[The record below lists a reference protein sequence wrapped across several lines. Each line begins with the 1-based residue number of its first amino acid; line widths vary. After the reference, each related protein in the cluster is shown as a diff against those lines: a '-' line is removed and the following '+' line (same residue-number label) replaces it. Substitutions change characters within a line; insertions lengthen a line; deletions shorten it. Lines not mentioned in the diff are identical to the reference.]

1 MKIQTSR
8 FGEMEVDEKIIVFE
22 NGLLGFEDVKKYVL
36 LNDADTAFY
45 WLQSVEKPDLALPCM
60 TPYNVCEDY
69 EPVISEEVFKK
80 LELENDDDALL
91 LCVVVIPQD
100 ISKTTINLR
109 APVIINTANCK
120 AEQVILEDNR
130 YEIRH
135 FVFKQ

>member
-22 NGLLGFEDVKKYVL
+22 NGLLGFEDAKKYVL

-45 WLQSVEKPDLALPCM
+45 WLQSVEKPELALPCM
-60 TPYNVCEDY
+60 TPYNVCEEY
-69 EPVISEEVFKK
+69 EPVISEEVFEK
-80 LELENDDDALL
+80 LELVSDDDALL

-109 APVIINTANCK
+109 APVIINTANNK
-120 AEQVILEDNR
+120 AEQVILDDNR